1 MRILVTGSTGL
12 VGTQIVSDLTKQNH
26 DVYSCYNLSK
36 PKHGNP
42 IHLDLLNKEKILDVI
57 PKYKPESIIHLAAMT
72 GVDQCEEQPDTAMKI
87 NSEATEILA
96 REAAKQ
102 NAFFLYVSTDYVFDG
117 TDGMKKESDIPNPLG
132 YYGKSKL
139 AGETTLN
146 NLASP
151 YAIAR
156 TSTPFGYHPTKKSFP
171 IWIKENLESQKEIP
185 VLVDQFTSPTFVP
198 NLSKMLIEIATK
210 ELVGIFH
217 TAGATKISRY
227 HFAEMIAEKLN
238 LEKKFLR
245 PTSMSEMNWKAKRP
259 KNSVLDVSFVT
270 EILNEKP
277 QTIQQSLDLFFN
289 HA

>member
-1 MRILVTGSTGL
+1 MKILVTGSAGL
-12 VGTQIVSDLTKQNH
+12 VGTQITHDLTKQNH
-26 DVYSCYNLSK
+26 DVYSCYNSSK

-42 IHLDLLNKEKILDVI
+42 IHLDLFNKEEILDVI
-57 PKYKPESIIHLAAMT
+57 HKYKPDSIIHLAAMT

-259 KNSVLDVSFVT
+259 KDS
-270 EILNEKP
+270 
-277 QTIQQSLDLFFN
+277 SLDTRLYD
-289 HA
+289 HMLSSKYI